1 MGDGEMADLEKNVGL
16 LSNYIRVPPDE
27 ERFYKKKQSSE
38 KYLKNGLILV
48 GTSLLIFWLTWLTI
62 RTGAA
67 DRDSLGDILAT
78 EELLEL
84 KQLQSQL
91 HFQLMNKT
99 GADHLDSL
107 DAAVITSEL
116 QKLKQEIKNHER
128 DARQLITPTTKECPD
143 LEGKSIPILQQS
155 GFATQKEPQCL
166 EDTYWE
172 NVGSCQTEIRG
183 EVIVLIHDVVFDT
196 PSGQKGGSGLWLE
209 TKNKLLA
216 QDSITGVIVVDW
228 SKGADLDIHSAELSA
243 EEMKTKPKGE
253 ITERSLE
260 FLLKHPLYEQAAMNA
275 VYIGVALSSVL
286 NELSVGN
293 IHCIG
298 HGVGAHSCGFLGK
311 ELKKMGK
318 QPYKISALDPAGPL
332 FLANKVRN
340 HGDNPEHLRLS
351 KADAHAVDV
360 VHTDTRLLGSNST
373 IGNYD
378 FFPGVEESY
387 GYSQPQP
394 GKTVG
399 PLQSH
404 FQAIAYY
411 SETIDGKC
419 VVDGYCIDEDEKVVL
434 CSALP
439 EELREFSA
447 PTVLG
452 YSLDPDRSR
461 EGSFNMDVTTGP
473 VIALQCKD
481 LSMTISTEGIAAEIE
496 SLASS
501 ITDMFTDPTKM
512 RDPKVWTDV
521 MGQVAGLVTKTIKNV
536 EDFKSDLDAT
546 YEETFNLIDE
556 MATDINEKTKE
567 SLAVATH
574 QLGDVSNALFEG
586 RQSVLTLA
594 ERTIRGSKGI
604 INLLDYF
611 KAAPAEENEEIL
623 KILIDDIKKL
633 LKRSVNSLTNAK
645 EKYHDA
651 RKSLQTIAATLTN
664 VKRDITVTQ
673 KLLTAK
679 NMDEVRELEKEA
691 SSRKKDSYMKWFQ
704 LTAPI
709 GTTVEAA
716 FDAWHDTK
724 SKTKTGMAVL
734 NAFTNLGPISNT
746 ILSALA
752 SMAEAGDMEEKGE
765 EIKRKTEECG
775 KAVGKALEKI
785 TESQDITKKELDAV
799 KAEEEIL
806 RGWLQHVEDMRED
819 FGCVE
824 GSDCDEL
831 RDILGIRFQKL
842 KANQLEPVIEK
853 FKELKEYA
861 EDYKAKVTSS
871 PP

>member
-1 MGDGEMADLEKNVGL
+1 M
-16 LSNYIRVPPDE
+16 
-27 ERFYKKKQSSE
+27 
-38 KYLKNGLILV
+38 
-48 GTSLLIFWLTWLTI
+48 
-62 RTGAA
+62 
-67 DRDSLGDILAT
+67 
-78 EELLEL
+78 
-84 KQLQSQL
+84 
-91 HFQLMNKT
+91 
-99 GADHLDSL
+99 
-107 DAAVITSEL
+107 
-116 QKLKQEIKNHER
+116 
-128 DARQLITPTTKECPD
+128 
-143 LEGKSIPILQQS
+143 
-155 GFATQKEPQCL
+155 
-166 EDTYWE
+166 
-172 NVGSCQTEIRG
+172 
-183 EVIVLIHDVVFDT
+183 
-196 PSGQKGGSGLWLE
+196 
-209 TKNKLLA
+209 
-216 QDSITGVIVVDW
+216 
-228 SKGADLDIHSAELSA
+228 
-243 EEMKTKPKGE
+243 
-253 ITERSLE
+253 SLE

-340 HGDNPEHLRLS
+340 HGDNPENLRLS
-351 KADAHAVDV
+351 KEDAHAVDV

-419 VVDGYCIDEDEKVVL
+419 VVDGYCIDEEDEVVL

-439 EELREFSA
+439 EELREFNA
-447 PTVLG
+447 PTILG
-452 YSLDPDRSR
+452 YNLDPDHSR

-481 LSMTISTEGIAAEIE
+481 LSMTISTEGIAAELE

-546 YEETFNLIDE
+546 YEETFKLI
-556 MATDINEKTKE
+556 E
-567 SLAVATH
+567 SLATATH
-574 QLGDVSNALFEG
+574 QLGDVSNALYDV

-604 INLLDYF
+604 INTLDYF
-611 KAAPAEENEEIL
+611 KSASVEENEEIL
-623 KILIDDIKKL
+623 KYLIDDIKKL
-633 LKRSVNSLTNAK
+633 LERSVNSLTKAK

-651 RKSLQTIAATLTN
+651 RKSLHTIAATLTN
-664 VKRDITVTQ
+664 VKRDIKNSQ

-679 NMDEVRELEKEA
+679 NMDEVRELE
-691 SSRKKDSYMKWFQ
+691 RKTEEKKMGSIMKWVQ

-709 GTTVEAA
+709 GTSAQAA
-716 FDAWHDTK
+716 YDAWYDSK
-724 SKTKTGMAVL
+724 SKTKTGLAFL
-734 NAFTNLGPISNT
+734 NAVTNVGPITNT
-746 ILSALA
+746 IASAMA
-752 SMAEAGDMEEKGE
+752 SWAEAGEMEEKGE
-765 EIKRKTEECG
+765 EILRQTEEFG
-775 KAVGKALEKI
+775 KAVGIALEKI
-785 TESQDITKKELDAV
+785 TESQDITKKRTGCSQG
-799 KAEEEIL
+799 
-806 RGWLQHVEDMRED
+806 RGR
-819 FGCVE
+819 
-824 GSDCDEL
+824 
-831 RDILGIRFQKL
+831 
-842 KANQLEPVIEK
+842 N
-853 FKELKEYA
+853 
-861 EDYKAKVTSS
+861 SS
-871 PP
+871 GMAPACRRYERRL

>member
-16 LSNYIRVPPDE
+16 LSSYIRVPPDE

-48 GTSLLIFWLTWLTI
+48 GTSLLVFWLTWLTI

-99 GADHLDSL
+99 GADHLD
-107 DAAVITSEL
+107 
-116 QKLKQEIKNHER
+116 
-128 DARQLITPTTKECPD
+128 
-143 LEGKSIPILQQS
+143 
-155 GFATQKEPQCL
+155 
-166 EDTYWE
+166 
-172 NVGSCQTEIRG
+172 
-183 EVIVLIHDVVFDT
+183 
-196 PSGQKGGSGLWLE
+196 
-209 TKNKLLA
+209 
-216 QDSITGVIVVDW
+216 
-228 SKGADLDIHSAELSA
+228 
-243 EEMKTKPKGE
+243 
-253 ITERSLE
+253 
-260 FLLKHPLYEQAAMNA
+260 
-275 VYIGVALSSVL
+275 
-286 NELSVGN
+286 
-293 IHCIG
+293 
-298 HGVGAHSCGFLGK
+298 
-311 ELKKMGK
+311 
-318 QPYKISALDPAGPL
+318 
-332 FLANKVRN
+332 
-340 HGDNPEHLRLS
+340 NPEHLRLS
-351 KADAHAVDV
+351 KEDAHAVDV

-419 VVDGYCIDEDEKVVL
+419 VVDGYCIDEEDEVVL
-434 CSALP
+434 CST
-439 EELREFSA
+439 LREDARVLNA
-447 PTVLG
+447 PTVFG
-452 YSLDPDRSR
+452 YSLDPERSV
-461 EGSFNMDVTTGP
+461 EGTYDMDVTDGQS
-473 VIALQCKD
+473 IAMKCKD
-481 LSMTISTEGIAAEIE
+481 LSMTISTEGIAAEIA

-521 MGQVAGLVTKTIKNV
+521 IGQVAGLVTKTIKNV

-546 YEETFNLIDE
+546 YEETFKLIDE
-556 MATDINEKTKE
+556 MATEMNEKTKE
-567 SLAVATH
+567 SLATATH
-574 QLGDVSNALFEG
+574 QLGDVSNALYDV

-604 INLLDYF
+604 INTLDYF
-611 KAAPAEENEEIL
+611 KSASVEENEEIL
-623 KILIDDIKKL
+623 KYLIDDIKKL
-633 LKRSVNSLTNAK
+633 LERSVNSLTKAK

-651 RKSLQTIAATLTN
+651 RKSLHTIAATLTN
-664 VKRDITVTQ
+664 VKRDIKNSQ

-679 NMDEVRELEKEA
+679 NMDEVRELE
-691 SSRKKDSYMKWFQ
+691 RKTEEKKMGSIMKWVQ

-709 GTTVEAA
+709 GTSAQAA
-716 FDAWHDTK
+716 YDAWYDSK
-724 SKTKTGMAVL
+724 SKTKTGLAFL
-734 NAFTNLGPISNT
+734 NAVTNVGPITNT
-746 ILSALA
+746 IASAMA
-752 SMAEAGDMEEKGE
+752 SWAEAGEMEEKGE
-765 EIKRKTEECG
+765 EVTRQTEEFG
-775 KAVGKALEKI
+775 KAVEIALEKI

-806 RGWLQHVEDMRED
+806 RGWLEHVVDMRED

-831 RDILGIRFQKL
+831 RDILGIQFQKF
-842 KANQLEPVIEK
+842 KENQLQPVIEK
-853 FKELKEYA
+853 FKELKKYA
-861 EDYKAKVTSS
+861 EDFKAKVTSS

>member
-48 GTSLLIFWLTWLTI
+48 GTSLLVFWLTWLTI

-99 GADHLDSL
+99 GADHLDNL
-107 DAAVITSEL
+107 DAAAITSEL
-116 QKLKQEIKNHER
+116 QKLKQEITNHER
-128 DARQLITPTTKECPD
+128 DARELITPTTKECPD
-143 LEGKSIPILQQS
+143 LEGKPIPILQQS

-166 EDTYWE
+166 EDILPVLTLYTKTNGNSGCKMTSGMIADRDTYWE

-196 PSGQKGGSGLWLE
+196 PSGQKGGPGLWLG

-253 ITERSLE
+253 ITKRSME

-275 VYIGVALSSVL
+275 VYIGVALSSVP

-340 HGDNPEHLRLS
+340 HGDNPENLRLS
-351 KADAHAVDV
+351 KEDAHAVDV
-360 VHTDTRLLGSNST
+360 VHTDTRLLGSKST

-419 VVDGYCIDEDEKVVL
+419 VVDGYCIDGEEVVL
-434 CSALP
+434 CST
-439 EELREFSA
+439 LREEAREFNA
-447 PTVLG
+447 PTVFG
-452 YSLDPDRSR
+452 YSLDPDRSV
-461 EGSFNMDVTTGP
+461 EGTYDMDVTDGP
-473 VIALQCKD
+473 SIAMKCKD

-501 ITDMFTDPTKM
+501 ITDMVTDPTKM
-512 RDPKVWTDV
+512 RDPKVWADV
-521 MGQVAGLVTKTIKNV
+521 AEQVAGVVTQTIKNV
-536 EDFKSDLDAT
+536 TKFKSDLDAT
-546 YEETFNLIDE
+546 YQETFDLIDE
-556 MATDINEKTKE
+556 MATEMEEKTKE
-567 SLAVATH
+567 SLAAATH
-574 QLGDVSNALFEG
+574 QLGDVSNALFEV

-611 KAAPAEENEEIL
+611 KTAPVEENEEIL

-633 LKRSVNSLTNAK
+633 LQRSVNSLTNAK

-679 NMDEVRELEKEA
+679 NMDEVRELENEA

-746 ILSALA
+746 VLSALA

-765 EIKRKTEECG
+765 EIKRKTEEFG

-785 TESQDITKKELDAV
+785 TESQDITKK
-799 KAEEEIL
+799 
-806 RGWLQHVEDMRED
+806 RT
-819 FGCVE
+819 GCSQ
-824 GSDCDEL
+824 G
-831 RDILGIRFQKL
+831 
-842 KANQLEPVIEK
+842 
-853 FKELKEYA
+853 
-861 EDYKAKVTSS
+861 
-871 PP
+871 